1 MVLNMEWTIGV
12 ITIIGL
18 IIGILTLI
26 KGNKKMEIMQL
37 VLTIIF
43 HVATLLWCHKKNQFV
58 FGGTNFEFIIQT
70 ATVDKMIEPYLI
82 FLLFIILI
90 VLIGINVF
98 KLIRKEKI

>member
-1 MVLNMEWTIGV
+1 MEWTIGV

-26 KGNKKMEIMQL
+26 KGNKKMGIMQL

-43 HVATLLWCHKKNQFV
+43 HVATLLWWHKKNQFV

>member
-26 KGNKKMEIMQL
+26 KGNKKMGIMQL

-82 FLLFIILI
+82 FLLFIIIL
-90 VLIGINVF
+90 LY
-98 KLIRKEKI
+98 LHPL

>member
-1 MVLNMEWTIGV
+1 MEWVIGV

-26 KGNKKMEIMQL
+26 KGNKKMGIIQL

-43 HVATLLWCHKKNQFV
+43 PVTTLLWCHKKNQFV

-98 KLIRKEKI
+98 KLIRKEKIK

>member
-1 MVLNMEWTIGV
+1 MEWVIGV

-26 KGNKKMEIMQL
+26 KGSKKMGIMQL
-37 VLTIIF
+37 ILTIIF
-43 HVATLLWCHKKNQFV
+43 PVATLLWCHKKNQFV

-70 ATVDKMIEPYLI
+70 ATIDKMIEPYLI
-82 FLLFIILI
+82 FLLLIILI

-98 KLIRKEKI
+98 KLLERKK

>member
-1 MVLNMEWTIGV
+1 MEWTIGV
-12 ITIIGL
+12 IIIIGL

-26 KGNKKMEIMQL
+26 KGNKKMGIMQL

-58 FGGTNFEFIIQT
+58 TNFEFIIQT

>member
-1 MVLNMEWTIGV
+1 MEWVIGV

-26 KGNKKMEIMQL
+26 KGNKKIGIMQL
-37 VLTIIF
+37 ILTIIF
-43 HVATLLWCHKKNQFV
+43 PVATLLWCHKKNQFV

-70 ATVDKMIEPYLI
+70 ATIDKMIEPYLI
-82 FLLFIILI
+82 FLLLIILI

-98 KLIRKEKI
+98 KLLERKK